1 MDGGAGGSD
10 AAVGLGREVDGG
22 VPNVEVFRRILRDHL
37 VETSPLGPGDELMGE
52 PVTVRRLHS
61 VRTAGQATG
70 IDQRRMRRMLAEAGI
85 VADAAEGTCDGW
97 ETFDAAAAQPILDD
111 LTALTHRNMSPNKA
125 THSEGR
131 ALRELKERARVIA
144 NDDPLLGAKRGGR
157 VTVSLD
163 WPQGRTLRKY
173 VDTYLRF
180 GRNSVV
186 LLDRDHMKGPREAK
200 DRQRMSYWQER
211 FISYVLNLWHDERSR
226 PSRRSRE
233 WPRLSFPFRRRKSRA
248 TAGIPQSPRYKPERT
263 RSPRWH
269 RHLAGRGIRQGAN
282 LKGAGSTDIPALMF
296 GEYCAV
302 DQVYLSIHTDGKG
315 IVRATEI
322 DPAKASEDLED
333 NEICRLWLHLMIDV
347 ATRLPLGWIIA
358 ESADADHSHALLR
371 MATRDKTKEKVRY
384 RCKRDPAPPA
394 GLLLTTADNGTA
406 TRNGTVY
413 ASQLGIDSIVM
424 KSRTHH
430 STDNSF
436 IERPFGTLQWQV
448 LNFLDGYAG
457 SRPGELEGYEPE
469 ANARITHDELY
480 GIITRYFVDEY
491 PFAPHRGTGMYKAT
505 PWQKYDEVTKFYG
518 GIDVPNRRD
527 RCLHLGVKRKM
538 HTTSEGVNPFNIPFN
553 STALQVFAA
562 GRSKEVTVHIDPDF
576 IRHAYV
582 TAKGHPEII
591 KVDLRMTAF
600 NDLTLEE
607 ILDLQKAT
615 AEANPK
621 KRVLNN
627 GHFQEALA
635 QRARVNR
642 ASSRIPR
649 PRRAIGPSRNWRKR
663 PITWPRSKRD
673 LYRRWV

>member
-1 MDGGAGGSD
+1 MGSRLSLDRCSWLVTGKEKDGYAVENTEDGECITLSFARVDQAIRDGACDVIKPAEDEMLKAVRAYTGGY
-10 AAVGLGREVDGG
+10 
-22 VPNVEVFRRILRDHL
+22 
-37 VETSPLGPGDELMGE
+37 
-52 PVTVRRLHS
+52 
-61 VRTAGQATG
+61 
-70 IDQRRMRRMLAEAGI
+70 
-85 VADAAEGTCDGW
+85 
-97 ETFDAAAAQPILDD
+97 ETFEQLPEEQQKAVRGRLPVVLAILAMEADG
-111 LTALTHRNMSPNKA
+111 TKLTHRNMSPNK
-125 THSEGR
+125 TTRSEGR
-131 ALRELKERARVIA
+131 VLRELKERARNIA
-144 NDDPLLGAKRGGR
+144 DGSPVLGAKRGGR

-180 GRNSVV
+180 GRNCVV

-200 DRQRMSYWQER
+200 DRQRMSCWQER
-211 FISYVLNLWHDERSR
+211 FISYALNLWHDEKKPPLTALARMAETQFPIPPEEIAR
-226 PSRRSRE
+226 DRWYPSITT
-233 WPRLSFPFRRRKSRA
+233 L
-248 TAGIPQSPRYKPERT
+248 RT
-263 RSPRWH
+263 RKNALSEVTQT
-269 RHLAGRGIRQGAN
+269 LGRKGVRQGAN

-296 GEYCAV
+296 GERVAT

-315 IVRATEI
+315 LVRAKEI

-347 ATRLPLGWIIA
+347 ATRLVLAWIIA
-358 ESADADHSHALLR
+358 ESADADHSHALFR

-384 RCKRDPAPPA
+384 GCKRDPAPPA

-424 KSRTHH
+424 TSRTYH
-430 STDNSF
+430 STDNAF
-436 IERPFGTLQWQV
+436 VERPFGTLQWQV

-491 PFAPHRGTGMYKAT
+491 PFAPHRGTGMFGAT

-518 GIDVPNRRD
+518 GIDVPDRRE

-538 HTTSEGVNPFNIPFN
+538 HTTSEGVNPFKIPFN

-562 GRSKEVTVHIDPDF
+562 GKSKEVMVHIDPDF
-576 IRHAYV
+576 MRHAYV

-591 KVDLRMTAF
+591 EVDLRC
-600 NDLTLEE
+600 
-607 ILDLQKAT
+607 QS
-615 AEANPK
+615 
-621 KRVLNN
+621 
-627 GHFQEALA
+627 
-635 QRARVNR
+635 
-642 ASSRIPR
+642 ASKIDPQSASNFDP
-649 PRRAIGPSRNWRKR
+649 P
-663 PITWPRSKRD
+663 
-673 LYRRWV
+673 